1 MYGYLLLLAVAA
13 ATGLQGWR
21 TLFNNFAVDE
31 IGLNGF
37 QVGAIQSVR
46 EIPGFLALLVIF
58 LLIFIREHRLAAL
71 SIVVMGAGV
80 VLTGLMP
87 SFMGLLLTT
96 LIMSLGF
103 HYFETVNQS
112 LTLQYFTKTASPHVF
127 ARIRSLSAATNI
139 GVGVVIYL
147 LAQLLSFR
155 DEYLIIGGFVV
166 LCGVLAFFRNPAD
179 SSLPVQHKKMIV
191 RKRYWLYYVLNFL
204 SGARRQIFVVF
215 AVFMLVKK
223 YGYSVSEVTVLF
235 VLNNVIAYFFN
246 PYIAKGI
253 NRFGE
258 RRMLTLEYAS
268 LILIFMA
275 YAYVENRW
283 IVAGLYI
290 LDHLFFN
297 FSIGIRTYF
306 QKHADPKDIAP
317 SMAVGFTINHIAAVV
332 IPVIGGGLWLLNWRI
347 PFILG
352 AAFSVLSLLFVQ
364 KMKMR
369 SV

>member
-1 MYGYLLLLAVAA
+1 
-13 ATGLQGWR
+13 
-21 TLFNNFAVDE
+21 
-31 IGLNGF
+31 
-37 QVGAIQSVR
+37 
-46 EIPGFLALLVIF
+46 
-58 LLIFIREHRLAAL
+58 
-71 SIVVMGAGV
+71 
-80 VLTGLMP
+80 
-87 SFMGLLLTT
+87 
-96 LIMSLGF
+96 
-103 HYFETVNQS
+103 
-112 LTLQYFTKTASPHVF
+112 
-127 ARIRSLSAATNI
+127 
-139 GVGVVIYL
+139 
-147 LAQLLSFR
+147 
-155 DEYLIIGGFVV
+155 
-166 LCGVLAFFRNPAD
+166 
-179 SSLPVQHKKMIV
+179 MIV